1 MAQSDVPF
9 NVDVIDAAH
18 GTRQIARGQICSSWS
33 GGGGGGCHLDRT
45 WTNRLFVVGGGKGCH
60 LDCIWTNRLFVV
72 KQVVSG
78 TNRLFVGGEQ
88 GVSFRLHVDK

>member
-33 GGGGGGCHLDRT
+33 GGGGG
-45 WTNRLFVVGGGKGCH
+45 V
-60 LDCIWTNRLFVV
+60 I
-72 KQVVSG
+72 
-78 TNRLFVGGEQ
+78 
-88 GVSFRLHVDK
+88 